1 MFVMV
6 RTDSNIL
13 IHLSSLK
20 SSQLIYKIS
29 NIKMGIEANTNMA
42 MTFETKP
49 STILEN
55 QGTLKTRRR
64 TSELGYHIDSRACLV
79 MPSHIE
85 SLSFLRKNVNAS
97 PKPSN
102 TEKKLGSL

>member
-1 MFVMV
+1 
-6 RTDSNIL
+6 
-13 IHLSSLK
+13 
-20 SSQLIYKIS
+20 
-29 NIKMGIEANTNMA
+29 MGIEANTNMA

-85 SLSFLRKNVNAS
+85 SLSFLRKMLTRH
-97 PKPSN
+97 PSLP
-102 TEKKLGSL
+102 TLKKHWVVCNLGQAV